1 MPKRKSGS
9 RRIASG
15 PRLWTGL
22 SARLLVL
29 TIFFVMLSEVF
40 IYAPSIGRYRL
51 VYMQERIAAAH
62 LASLAIQ
69 APPDRGVPE
78 PLLRQLLDHARS
90 HGVVLRRDAS
100 KALMLSGDMPPKIDV
115 TYDLRQAE
123 FFPLIWE
130 AFMVLARDRN
140 RVVRVIATSPK
151 SPEVVVETV
160 IDKAPMRAEMVDY
173 SRRILLLSV
182 FISLITASLVYLS
195 LQLLFVRPMLGIT
208 DSMTAFRADPEDA
221 TRMIKPSRRGDEIGR
236 AQRELAGMQEGLRTA
251 LQQRWAPR

>member
-1 MPKRKSGS
+1 M
-9 RRIASG
+9 
-15 PRLWTGL
+15 
-22 SARLLVL
+22 
-29 TIFFVMLSEVF
+29 
-40 IYAPSIGRYRL
+40 
-51 VYMQERIAAAH
+51 
-62 LASLAIQ
+62 
-69 APPDRGVPE
+69 
-78 PLLRQLLDHARS
+78 
-90 HGVVLRRDAS
+90 
-100 KALMLSGDMPPKIDV
+100 
-115 TYDLRQAE
+115 
-123 FFPLIWE
+123 
-130 AFMVLARDRN
+130 
-140 RVVRVIATSPK
+140 IATSPK

-160 IDKAPMRAEMVDY
+160 IDEAPMRAEMVDY